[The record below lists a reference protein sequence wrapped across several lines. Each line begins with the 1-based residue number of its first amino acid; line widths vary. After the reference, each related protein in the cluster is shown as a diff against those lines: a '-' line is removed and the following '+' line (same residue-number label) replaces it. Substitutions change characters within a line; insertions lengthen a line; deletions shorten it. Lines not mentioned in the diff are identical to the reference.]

1 MAIELGKVNVTDLT
15 ENDYKILGIG
25 INKNSDKGGIFAVNY
40 TTLTQA
46 KDNLKNL
53 ILTRKGERI
62 MNPTFGCDIYK
73 VLFEQMDGG
82 LIESKIESTILD
94 AVSNWLPYLN
104 IDEIIF
110 DYDNNDIDN
119 NRINLE
125 LKFSLVSNPNLG
137 DSVTINVNNN

>member
-1 MAIELGKVNVTDLT
+1 MAIELGKVNVTDLA

-25 INKNSDKGGIFAVNY
+25 INKSSDRGGIFAVNY

-62 MNPTFGCDIYK
+62 MNPTFGCDIYN
-73 VLFEQMDGG
+73 VLFEQLDGQ
-82 LIESKIESTILD
+82 LIENKIESTILD

-110 DYDNNDIDN
+110 DYDDNDIDN
-119 NRINLE
+119 NRINL
-125 LKFSLVSNPNLG
+125 
-137 DSVTINVNNN
+137 

>member
-1 MAIELGKVNVTDLT
+1 MAIELGKVNVVDLT
-15 ENDYKILGIG
+15 ENDYKVLGIG
-25 INKNSDKGGIFAVNY
+25 INRSSDKAGIFSVNY

-53 ILTRKGERI
+53 ILTKKGERI
-62 MNPTFGCDIYK
+62 LNPTFGCDIWK
-73 VLFEQMDGG
+73 VVFEQLDNQ
-82 LIESKIESTILD
+82 LIENKIETAVLD

-110 DYDNNDIDN
+110 DYDDSDIDN
-119 NRINLE
+119 NTINLE

-137 DSVTINVNNN
+137 ESVQITVNNN

>member
-1 MAIELGKVNVTDLT
+1 MAIELGKVNITDLT

-25 INKNSDKGGIFAVNY
+25 INKSSDRGGIFAVNY

-62 MNPTFGCDIYK
+62 MNPTFGCDIYN
-73 VLFEQMDGG
+73 VLFEQLDGE
-82 LIESKIESTILD
+82 LIENKIESTILD
-94 AVSNWLPYLN
+94 AVANWLPYLN

-125 LKFSLVSNPNLG
+125 VKFSLVSNSNLG
-137 DSVTINVNNN
+137 ESVQITINNN

>member
-1 MAIELGKVNVTDLT
+1 MAIELGKVNVVDLT

-25 INKNSDKGGIFAVNY
+25 INKRSDKAGIFSVNY

-62 MNPTFGCDIYK
+62 LNPTFGCDIWK
-73 VLFEQMDGG
+73 VVFEQLDGG
-82 LIESKIESTILD
+82 LIENKIETAVLD

-110 DYDNNDIDN
+110 DYDDNDIDN

-125 LKFSLVSNPNLG
+125 VKFSLVSNPNLG
-137 DSVTINVNNN
+137 ESVQITINNN

>member
-62 MNPTFGCDIYK
+62 MNPTFGCDIWK

-82 LIESKIESTILD
+82 LIETKIESSILD
-94 AVSNWLPYLN
+94 AVSNWLPYLT

-119 NRINLE
+119 HRINLE
-125 LKFSLVSNPNLG
+125 IKFSLASNPNLG
-137 DSVTINVNNN
+137 ESVTINVNNN

>member
-53 ILTRKGERI
+53 ILTRKGERT

-94 AVSNWLPYLN
+94 AVSNWLPYLS

-110 DYDNNDIDN
+110 DYDDNDIDN

-137 DSVTINVNNN
+137 ESVTINVNNN